1 MCIAFYSCVTETA
14 TGLCY
19 LNAVQTFMIKCSYGD
34 SPTDQVEISVSFHSK
49 FTNTFF
55 RQIFQIITSNE
66 NLKTLT
72 KQVRNAADMRTA
84 KASLLPY
91 VTPCGTFTRRNSKNF
106 VSPSH
111 LVIVDV
117 DHLNSYQ
124 EAVEIRRAL
133 YDDPLLHP
141 VLTFIS
147 PSGLGVKAFV
157 PCNHIYTADDAK
169 NITEN
174 MSWAMQYVEMAYSTT
189 TSVSLGEKT
198 KVVDFSGKDLV
209 RSCFLSHDPEALF
222 RITKG

>member
-1 MCIAFYSCVTETA
+1 MPPIAPIKDGQGRILTPA
-14 TGLCY
+14 TLLPFC
-19 LNAVQTFMIKCSYGD
+19 
-34 SPTDQVEISVSFHSK
+34 EVSIE
-49 FTNTFF
+49 
-55 RQIFQIITSNE
+55 QIFQIITSNE

-124 EAVEIRRAL
+124 EAVEMRKTL
-133 YDDPLLHP
+133 FNDPLLHP

-147 PSGLGVKAFV
+147 PSGRGVKAFI
-157 PCNHIYTADDAK
+157 PYNHLPMADDA
-169 NITEN
+169 NCITEK
-174 MSWAMQYVEMAYSTT
+174 MKLAMLYTVMIYGTGT
-189 TSVSLGEKT
+189 PPPFGEK
-198 KVVDFSGKDLV
+198 KKGVDFSGKDIV
-209 RSCFLSHDPEALF
+209 RSCFLCHDPGALF
-222 RITKG
+222 RATNE